1 MDLLGRQNAFNAQTF
16 KNVVHKSQH
25 FQAKEFTDCTF
36 VKCVFSESIFAE
48 CSFQNCVFKDCDL
61 NLIQLPGCTFMET
74 RFENSRLAGVNWTET
89 SLAKNKILLGKTVDF
104 TGCALNHSIFMWLN
118 LKGVGLTKCVAREVD
133 FSEADLSEA
142 DCRGTDFENSRFW
155 HTNLT
160 GADFRGA
167 VNYSIAANLN
177 TLKKTKFSL
186 PEAMA
191 LLYSLDI
198 VLDENEERP

>member
-1 MDLLGRQNAFNAQTF
+1 MDVLGEQNTFDAHTF
-16 KNVVHKSQH
+16 KHAVYKSEH
-25 FQAKEFTDCTF
+25 FQAKEFVDCTF
-36 VKCVFSESIFAE
+36 VKCGFSESIFAD

-61 NLIQLPGCTFMET
+61 NLIQLPGCAFAQT

-89 SLAKNKILLGKTVDF
+89 SLAKNKIALGKTVDF

-118 LKGVGLTKCVAREVD
+118 LKGVRLTNCVAREVD
-133 FSEADLSEA
+133 FSEADLSDA

-160 GADFRGA
+160 AADFRGA
-167 VNYSIAANLN
+167 VNYTIAANLN

-198 VLDENEERP
+198 VLEEGK